1 MKRAALKSGVLLM
14 ALTALATIQIS
25 AENSVQ
31 TGAPE
36 GAPTTLH
43 TTTTLVVVPALVQT
57 PASELVFSLTAD
69 DFILTDNGVPQK
81 VRLETDTAR
90 PLSLVVLMQTGG
102 AAQSQFKNYA
112 NLETML
118 AAVLGGSPNKVSVVN
133 FDSRVEAASPFTS
146 DIAQWRDAIDHP
158 DPGDSGAAIYDGLDF
173 ALDLLRKQPA
183 NTRRAILLISQQHDD
198 GSKAHLKDII
208 RTVGETD
215 TAVYSLTFSAEKA
228 DVKQAFTG
236 PRHLNKPLTVGN
248 PPPTMVG
255 KGTFTSEGPERPEQY
270 QYYFNLGAPL
280 GLALGAMRKNL
291 SAEVANLSGGESSS
305 FDNKAQLDEDLG
317 TLINHLRNS
326 YILSFSPSS
335 REPGLH
341 TLQVRLA
348 HHPDVIVTARTNYW
362 SAEAKDTG
370 PARQ

>member
-14 ALTALATIQIS
+14 ALTALASIQIS

-133 FDSRVEAASPFTS
+133 FDSRVEAC
-146 DIAQWRDAIDHP
+146 
-158 DPGDSGAAIYDGLDF
+158 L
-173 ALDLLRKQPA
+173 
-183 NTRRAILLISQQHDD
+183 
-198 GSKAHLKDII
+198 
-208 RTVGETD
+208 
-215 TAVYSLTFSAEKA
+215 AV
-228 DVKQAFTG
+228 
-236 PRHLNKPLTVGN
+236 
-248 PPPTMVG
+248 
-255 KGTFTSEGPERPEQY
+255 
-270 QYYFNLGAPL
+270 
-280 GLALGAMRKNL
+280 
-291 SAEVANLSGGESSS
+291 
-305 FDNKAQLDEDLG
+305 
-317 TLINHLRNS
+317 HLRHR
-326 YILSFSPSS
+326 PM
-335 REPGLH
+335 
-341 TLQVRLA
+341 A
-348 HHPDVIVTARTNYW
+348 
-362 SAEAKDTG
+362 
-370 PARQ
+370 